1 MERSTRQYMIS
12 IFKSKSFIV
21 EPHPRP
27 EVDRLDGGHIVIN
40 PKVMLEDRQ
49 QLTPD
54 QAKELMRLAIL
65 VGEAMKRYYKSIG
78 FELHRVNYQDNGNWR
93 PEQHIHL
100 YGRAKTAKYQ
110 KAGDPIISGH
120 KDEYQILNDTDI
132 ASLQKEINQ
141 LLTEPNY
148 SDSAW
153 GFSLNTRV

>member
-1 MERSTRQYMIS
+1 MTIIIET
-12 IFKSKSFIV
+12 KNFIV

-40 PKVMLEDRQ
+40 PKVKVEDRQ
-49 QLTPD
+49 QLLPE
-54 QAKELMRLAIL
+54 QAKELMRLTIL

-78 FELHRVNYQDNGNWR
+78 LELHRVNYQDNGNWR

-100 YGRAKTAKYQ
+100 YGRAKSAKYQ

-120 KDEYQILNDTDI
+120 KDEYQLLNDQDVT
-132 ASLQKEINQ
+132 SLRREIEQ

-148 SDSAW
+148 TNSDW
-153 GFSLNTRV
+153 GFSLTN

>member
-1 MERSTRQYMIS
+1 MTTIFESTN
-12 IFKSKSFIV
+12 FIV

-40 PKVMLEDRQ
+40 PKVKIEDRQ

-54 QAKELMRLAIL
+54 QAKEMIRLTIL

-78 FELHRVNYQDNGNWR
+78 IELHRVNYQDNGNWR
-93 PEQHIHL
+93 PEQHYHL

-110 KAGDPIISGH
+110 KAGDPIIPGH
-120 KDEYQILNDTDI
+120 KDEYQNLTANDV
-132 ASLQKEINQ
+132 AGLQREITQ

-148 SDSAW
+148 SDTSW
-153 GFSLNTRV
+153 GFSLTQ

>member
-1 MERSTRQYMIS
+1 MTTIFGSTN
-12 IFKSKSFIV
+12 FIV
-21 EPHPRP
+21 MPHPRN

-40 PKVMLEDRQ
+40 PKITIEDRQ

-54 QAKELMRLAIL
+54 QAKELMRLTIL

-78 FELHRVNYQDNGNWR
+78 IELHRVNYQYNGNWR
-93 PEQHIHL
+93 PEQHYHL

-120 KDEYQILNDTDI
+120 KDEYQNLTTDDV
-132 ASLQKEINQ
+132 ASLQKEISI

-153 GFSLNTRV
+153 GFSLITRV

>member
-1 MERSTRQYMIS
+1 MTT
-12 IFKSKSFIV
+12 IFESKSFIV
-21 EPHPRP
+21 MPHPRN

-40 PKVMLEDRQ
+40 PKVTIEDRQ

-54 QAKELMRLAIL
+54 QAKELMRLTIL
-65 VGEAMKRYYKSIG
+65 VGEAMKRYYRSIG
-78 FELHRVNYQDNGNWR
+78 IELHRVNYQDNGNWR
-93 PEQHIHL
+93 PEQHYHL

-120 KDEYQILNDTDI
+120 KDEYQNLTDEDILG
-132 ASLQKEINQ
+132 LQKEIDI

-153 GFSLNTRV
+153 GFSLTI